1 MLSRRTFTLSTLALG
16 ACATT
21 LPRGGATQSRKFE
34 PTWDSLVEGYSAP
47 EWFRDAKFGIWA
59 HWSAQCVPE
68 QGDWYARKMYMQGDP
83 CYDYHV
89 RTYGH
94 PTGFGFKD
102 INHLWGAE
110 NWDPEAL
117 IRRYKRAGAKY
128 FVALAN
134 HHDNFD
140 NYNSRHHAWNSVNV
154 GPKRDLIGIWA
165 KVARKHGLKFGV
177 TNHCAKAW
185 HWFQT
190 AYGYD
195 AEGPL
200 AGKRYDA
207 YGLTKADGVGKWWE
221 GLDPR
226 QLYCG
231 PEPSIMPPDGIRS
244 TEELHEWYD
253 ARGREI
259 WDATPPAGES
269 SPYVRQWAR
278 RCIDLIDSYRP
289 DLLYFD
295 DVKLPF
301 GRAGLEVAAHYY
313 NANMEWND
321 GRLDAV
327 LNGKILPAEL
337 RGAMVEDV
345 ESGLR
350 PEAFPDPWQTDTC
363 IGNWHYKR
371 SIFEERNYKTAE
383 WVVRALCDNV
393 SKNGNLLLSIPLRGD
408 GTIDSE
414 EEKFLDEL
422 TPWMDVNGEGIY
434 GTRPWR
440 TFGEGPP
447 QTETGLFNET
457 KQSFT
462 AKHVRFMQK
471 DGALYA
477 FVLGWPEAGTA
488 RIATLGTTGRH
499 AASATIERV
508 ELLGAG
514 QIDFARDAE
523 GLHVRLPDARSEEFA
538 HGLRIRGRG
547 LV

>member
-1 MLSRRTFTLSTLALG
+1 MLSRRGFTASTLALG
-16 ACATT
+16 ACAAT
-21 LPRGGATQSRKFE
+21 PRGSGRAKFE
-34 PTWDSLVEGYSAP
+34 ANWDSLIAGYSAP
-47 EWFRDAKFGIWA
+47 DWFRDAKFGIWA

-68 QGDWYARKMYMQGDP
+68 QGDWYARRMYLQGDP
-83 CYDYHV
+83 CYDHHV

-94 PTGFGFKD
+94 PSQFGFMEID
-102 INHLWGAE
+102 NLWRAE

-117 IRRYKRAGAKY
+117 IQRYKRAGAKY

-140 NYNSRHHAWNSVNV
+140 AYNSRHHAWNSVNV
-154 GPKRDLIGIWA
+154 GPKRDIIGEWA
-165 KVARKHGLKFGV
+165 RVARKHGLKFGV

-200 AGKRYDA
+200 AGQRYDA
-207 YGLTKADGVGKWWE
+207 SRLTRADGAGKWWD
-221 GLDPR
+221 GLDPQ
-226 QLYCG
+226 QLYAG
-231 PEPSIMPPDGIRS
+231 PEATIMPPDGIRS
-244 TEELHEWYD
+244 IAEMSAWFE
-253 ARGREI
+253 ARGRAI
-259 WDATPPAGES
+259 WDASPPGGDQSA
-269 SPYVRQWAR
+269 YVRQWAL

-301 GRAGLEVAAHYY
+301 GQAGLDVAAHYY
-313 NANMEWND
+313 NASMNWND
-321 GRLDAV
+321 GRLEAV
-327 LNGKILPAEL
+327 LNGKIMPEHL
-337 RGAMVEDV
+337 RGALVEDV

-350 PEAFPDPWQTDTC
+350 PDIFSDPWQTDTC

-371 SIFEERNYKTAE
+371 SIFEERKYKTAQ

-422 TPWMDVNGEGIY
+422 TAWMDANGEGIY

-462 AKHVRFMQK
+462 GAHVRFMQK
-471 DGALYA
+471 NGDLYA
-477 FVLGWPEAGTA
+477 FVLGWPEGGIA
-488 RIATLGTTGRH
+488 RIATLGTMNRH
-499 AASATIERV
+499 AAAAAIERV
-508 ELLGAG
+508 DLLGAG
-514 QIDFARDAE
+514 QIDFARD
-523 GLHVRLPDARSEEFA
+523 GDSLTVRLPDARSGEFA